1 MNECLPKDLDAL
13 RAEIELVNQELLDLL
28 NRRAGLVSKVQAIKT
43 REGIPTFDP
52 EREHQMMLDLVQRN
66 SGPFDDRTIKR
77 LFKEIFKAS
86 VSLMESQDQRTMR
99 ISRARRE
106 QDLEISAGSVTIG
119 REPVLVAG
127 PCSVESEEQM
137 ESVARFLARS
147 GIRLLRGGAFKPRSS
162 PYSFQGLGER
172 GLQIMARVAHRYGLA
187 TVTEVMDPRN
197 VDLVAHYAD
206 ILQIGSRNM
215 YNYDLL
221 KEVGRCQRPVL
232 LKRGLSATID
242 ELLWSAEYIVSG
254 GNGNV
259 ILCERGIRT
268 YETQTRNTLDISAIP
283 LLRQKSYLPVI
294 VDVSHAAGRK
304 DILAPLGRA
313 ALAAGANGLMVEVHP
328 CPELARSD
336 SEQQLDL
343 EGLSRFLAETGLGK
357 PAPSQRRATVPA
369 VAQGLN
375 ANVRGVDREPEQ
387 RQSVAR

>member
-1 MNECLPKDLDAL
+1 MEAL
-13 RAEIELVNQELLDLL
+13 RAEIEVVNRELLELL
-28 NRRAGLVSKVQAIKT
+28 SRRAGLASEIQTIKT

-52 EREHQMMLDLVQRN
+52 EREHRMLLELVDRN
-66 SGPFDDRTIKR
+66 RGPFDDRTIKH

-86 VSLMESQDQRTMR
+86 VELMESQSHRTLQ
-99 ISRARRE
+99 ISRARRPE
-106 QDLEISAGSVTIG
+106 DLVITAGPATIG
-119 REPVLVAG
+119 REPVLIAG

-137 ESVARFLARS
+137 ESVARFLAAH
-147 GIRLLRGGAFKPRSS
+147 GVRLLRGGAYKPRSS

-172 GLQIMARVAHRYGLA
+172 GLQILERVSRRHGLV
-187 TVTEVMDPRN
+187 TVTEVMDTRT
-197 VDLVAHYAD
+197 VELVAAHAD
-206 ILQIGSRNM
+206 VLQIGSRNM

-221 KEVGRCQRPVL
+221 REVGRCRRPVL

-254 GNGNV
+254 GNQDV

-268 YETQTRNTLDISAIP
+268 YERQTRNTLDISAVP

-304 DILAPLGRA
+304 DILAALGRA
-313 ALAAGANGLMVEVHP
+313 ALAAGASGLMVEAHP

-343 EGLSRFLAETGLGK
+343 AGLERFMVETGLAGRVQQLR
-357 PAPSQRRATVPA
+357 PP
-369 VAQGLN
+369 VA
-375 ANVRGVDREPEQ
+375 
-387 RQSVAR
+387 ARTA